1 MAKIVPPFDDISE
14 VERRERLQ
22 ASAASKQ
29 PAQRPQGQ
37 KAAEKASP
45 PVPKPSAQ
53 AKPAAAVE
61 KVSVKRAAAKQ
72 AVKRTPPSHDAP
84 DPELSWSTLEAEAR
98 TCFFGGATA
107 TGSPSLVN
115 VANVCARFVTVDIAQ
130 RRLVIG
136 LASVLAA
143 YLFVGVKGKALL
155 PQGDTPTWL
164 VEWALT
170 RTARSQ
176 LEAQLDARVTG
187 ESEIMV
193 GRSGGAVFVLDDQ
206 TARVIRSARS
216 YLPLVNPGHS
226 GPSARHMFAAMLNEP
241 GFDSLLSL
249 ELGKSVTNAEIDEL
263 RAFFLRKLKVE
274 PASDEKADIWDAIVS
289 SSEIYPILASLQI
302 PIEPSAGVALYRAA
316 ARRGAGEQL
325 HLRHV
330 LSALLEDPASGQRS
344 PTSPSAMLSQARTF
358 NPQPI
363 NSVSSADVP
372 AKPSDPLRLSTAVES
387 LLRRGLR
394 TQREIFLNPA
404 LGAKGL
410 VAGILTTPQE
420 ERTIEF
426 TASHGIDFDDM
437 PGRFRDVVRA
447 RFADSPEEMREWFRA
462 LELETATLPK
472 LNHDQPGQG
481 QVHDKLGIT
490 NDALAIANVAAAL
503 NTNLPLAFGIFGD
516 WGAGKTFFMRLIQD
530 QIAGFVRSEA
540 RNDGFEHAIVQIE
553 FNAWHYAETNL
564 WASLVGHIFDELD
577 RWMTRGSRDP
587 TAADQILQRL
597 ATSRQLT
604 LEAAAELAMRRK
616 EHAKAESKLSEAQQN
631 LANAQVAAAHAPS
644 LAWRAALDAV
654 RQEIMNDAEL
664 KQQLGTIGTAV
675 GVPKLLDDKAK
686 LVTALDELNRSV
698 SAGNAMLGALRSTV
712 GSTSTVILALSALV
726 VVPLLLFGLHTVLA
740 AVTGWSGLAGIGSG
754 FEALGGLLAMLAVL
768 AQTFS
773 SKAKSLTDKFANL
786 KRSVDVRIAYATQK
800 ELDEVAAA
808 ASGLAKS
815 SAEVENAKILVQATG
830 DQVVAALKDY
840 AEETG
845 ALRIRRFVRARAGA
859 DGYGKHLGLV
869 STIRKDFEQLESLML
884 NTEVPPHL
892 EEARL
897 HYEARVKALIKDNKD
912 ALEESEQTQL
922 LATTTSPREI
932 EGLENMRFKRIVLY
946 IDDLDRCEPDKVVE
960 ILQAVNMLLSFRLF
974 VVMVAVDARWLSRSL
989 EKRYPDFFGRIEVAD
1004 EDPGEP
1010 TAATKAT
1017 LKANNKVGDQANRN
1031 EDGAAERAT
1040 AADYLEKIFQIP
1052 YWVPAM
1058 SAKASISLVDDLVA
1072 PDRIIEPGKVPAKP
1086 VIKVTPIPVPN
1097 PVQPAL
1103 HDEDRQTRSEAPP
1116 SRALGLT
1123 DSEIAT
1129 LTALS
1134 PFLGGSPRRARRFV
1148 NVYRVAKASLT
1159 PAEVKKLEDGEHKAL
1174 ATQLAVATG
1183 APNAFGTW
1191 ISICEG
1197 GDEKRLTELVTDEFD
1212 LRNIEG
1218 ALKAFRAMAAKDTDV
1233 LARLA
1238 DQAPRA
1244 ARFSFAVPRRQS
1256 QGEASRAK

>member
-1 MAKIVPPFDDISE
+1 
-14 VERRERLQ
+14 
-22 ASAASKQ
+22 
-29 PAQRPQGQ
+29 
-37 KAAEKASP
+37 
-45 PVPKPSAQ
+45 
-53 AKPAAAVE
+53 
-61 KVSVKRAAAKQ
+61 
-72 AVKRTPPSHDAP
+72 
-84 DPELSWSTLEAEAR
+84 
-98 TCFFGGATA
+98 
-107 TGSPSLVN
+107 
-115 VANVCARFVTVDIAQ
+115 
-130 RRLVIG
+130 
-136 LASVLAA
+136 
-143 YLFVGVKGKALL
+143 
-155 PQGDTPTWL
+155 
-164 VEWALT
+164 
-170 RTARSQ
+170 
-176 LEAQLDARVTG
+176 
-187 ESEIMV
+187 
-193 GRSGGAVFVLDDQ
+193 
-206 TARVIRSARS
+206 
-216 YLPLVNPGHS
+216 
-226 GPSARHMFAAMLNEP
+226 MFAAMLNAP
-241 GFDSLLSL
+241 GFDALLSS
-249 ELGKSVTNAEIDEL
+249 ELGRTVTLAEIDEL
-263 RAFFLRKLKVE
+263 RAFFLRKLKAK
-274 PASDEKADIWDAIVS
+274 PASDEKADNWDAIVLP
-289 SSEIYPILASLQI
+289 SEIDAVLALLQI
-302 PIEPSAGVALYRAA
+302 PIEKSAHAMLSRAA
-316 ARRGAGEQL
+316 IRRETGEDL
-325 HLRHV
+325 RLRHV
-330 LSALLEDPASGQRS
+330 LSALVEDQASGQRS

-363 NSVSSADVP
+363 SSGSSADVRVN
-372 AKPSDPLRLSTAVES
+372 PSDPLRLSSAVES

-404 LGAKGL
+404 LGTKGL

-420 ERTIEF
+420 ERTAEF
-426 TASHGIDFDDM
+426 TSQNIDFDGIDFDEM
-437 PGRFRDVVRA
+437 QGRFRDVVRE
-447 RFADSPEEMREWFRA
+447 RFADNPEEMREWFRA

-481 QVHDKLGIT
+481 QAHDKLGIT
-490 NDALAIANVAAAL
+490 NDALAIANVAAGS

-530 QIAGFVRSEA
+530 QIAGFVKSEA

-577 RWMTRGSRDP
+577 RWMTRENRDP

-616 EHAKAESKLSEAQQN
+616 EHAKAESKLSKAQES
-631 LANAQVAAAHAPS
+631 LANAQVAVAHAPG
-644 LAWRAALDAV
+644 LAWRVALDAV
-654 RQEIMNDAEL
+654 RQEIMKDAEL
-664 KQQLGTIGTAV
+664 EQQLGTIGTAA

-686 LVTALDELNRSV
+686 LVAALDELNRSA

-712 GSTSTVILALSALV
+712 GSSSTVILALSALV

-740 AVTGWSGLAGIGSG
+740 AVPGWSGLAGVGSG

-768 AQTFS
+768 AQRFS
-773 SKAKSLTDKFANL
+773 NKAKSLADKFANL
-786 KRSVDVRIAYATQK
+786 KRSVDVQIALATQK
-800 ELDEVAAA
+800 EQDEVVAA

-815 SAEVENAKILVQATG
+815 SAEVENAKTLAQATG

-840 AEETG
+840 AEETS

-884 NTEVPPHL
+884 NKEAPPHM

-897 HYEARVKALIKDNKD
+897 HYEARVKALIKENEQ
-912 ALEESEQTQL
+912 ALEESEKTQL
-922 LATTTSPREI
+922 LATATSPRGI
-932 EGLENMRFKRIVLY
+932 KGLESMRFNRIVLY

-989 EKRYPDFFGRIEVAD
+989 EKRYPDFFGRTEVTD
-1004 EDPGEP
+1004 EDPREP

-1017 LKANNKVGDQANRN
+1017 PNATGKVGGQANRN

-1052 YWVPAM
+1052 YWVPSM
-1058 SAKASISLVDDLVA
+1058 NAKASISLVGDLVA
-1072 PDRIIEPGKVPAKP
+1072 PDRIIEKPGPVPPEPVPAPPDKRGR
-1086 VIKVTPIPVPN
+1086 KGEVPA
-1097 PVQPAL
+1097 QPAL
-1103 HDEDRQTRSEAPP
+1103 PEEDRQTRSEAAP

-1123 DSEIAT
+1123 DNEIAT

-1148 NVYRVAKASLT
+1148 NIYRVAKASLT
-1159 PAEVKKLEDGEHKAL
+1159 PAEVKKLEDGEHRAL
-1174 ATQLAVATG
+1174 ATQLAIATG

-1191 ISICEG
+1191 MSICERA
-1197 GDEKRLTELVTDEFD
+1197 DEKRLTELVTDEFD
-1212 LRNIEG
+1212 RSNIEG
-1218 ALKAFRAMAAKDTDV
+1218 ALKAFRAMPGEGTDV

-1238 DQAPRA
+1238 VQASRA
-1244 ARFSFAVPRRQS
+1244 ARFSFAVPRRRS